1 MTGAVSRAEADGKMM
16 KGQGTHPLAHARVFE
31 RMSWTDERI
40 EKLTKMWE
48 GGATASQIAEELGG
62 VSRNAVIGKAHRLG
76 LKARPSPVKAND
88 KSEPAAAAAPKPAKP
103 AAPAAP
109 PVAEA
114 RPATPKPAPAPAPVE
129 ARPAP
134 APTPRPAP
142 AAPVASPPAAASAAP
157 TGEPA
162 PAPTPRVV
170 SVGPGGFLRQGPGDQ
185 QAPIPP
191 APPRRLV
198 PARPSPEI
206 ADKTS
211 LLDLNDRICRWPMG
225 HPGEPDFHFCG
236 EKVNPG
242 FPYCVEHC
250 GRAYQAQLPRGHRRP
265 PPPMPFGGPR
275 VR

>member
-1 MTGAVSRAEADGKMM
+1 
-16 KGQGTHPLAHARVFE
+16 
-31 RMSWTDERI
+31 MSWTDERI
-40 EKLTKMWE
+40 ERLTKMWE
-48 GGATASQIAEELGG
+48 GGSTASQIAEELGG

-76 LKARPSPVKAND
+76 LKARPSPVKANE
-88 KSEPAAAAAPKPAKP
+88 KPEPAPVRAVKPLAEAPRAPQPTAPRAAPAAMPAPSAVPPAAAAAGAVPG
-103 AAPAAP
+103 AP
-109 PVAEA
+109 PA
-114 RPATPKPAPAPAPVE
+114 RPQQ
-129 ARPAP
+129 RI
-134 APTPRPAP
+134 
-142 AAPVASPPAAASAAP
+142 
-157 TGEPA
+157 
-162 PAPTPRVV
+162 V

-198 PARPSPEI
+198 PAKPSPEM
-206 ADKTS
+206 ASKTS

-225 HPGEPDFHFCG
+225 HPGEADFHFCG

-265 PPPMPFGGPR
+265 PPPLPFGGPR

>member
-1 MTGAVSRAEADGKMM
+1 
-16 KGQGTHPLAHARVFE
+16 
-31 RMSWTDERI
+31 MSWTDERI

-48 GGATASQIAEELGG
+48 GGATASQIADELGG

-76 LKARPSPVKAND
+76 LKARPSPVKANE
-88 KSEPAAAAAPKPAKP
+88 KEAGPAPAPKAPRAESAPSAPRPAPAPKAEAAPRAPAPAPRPAPQAGPAADG
-103 AAPAAP
+103 
-109 PVAEA
+109 
-114 RPATPKPAPAPAPVE
+114 TPAPAPAPQ
-129 ARPAP
+129 
-134 APTPRPAP
+134 PRI
-142 AAPVASPPAAASAAP
+142 
-157 TGEPA
+157 
-162 PAPTPRVV
+162 V

-198 PARPSPEI
+198 PAKPSPEI

-236 EKVNPG
+236 DKVNPG
-242 FPYCVEHC
+242 FPYCVDHC
-250 GRAYQAQLPRGHRRP
+250 GRAYQAQLPRGARRAP
-265 PPPMPFGGPR
+265 PPLPFGGPR

>member
-1 MTGAVSRAEADGKMM
+1 
-16 KGQGTHPLAHARVFE
+16 
-31 RMSWTDERI
+31 MSWTDERI

-48 GGATASQIAEELGG
+48 GGSTASQIADELGG

-76 LKARPSPVKAND
+76 LKARPSPVKANE
-88 KSEPAAAAAPKPAKP
+88 KGEAPAAPAAPRPPKAEAAPRPAPAPRAPEPAPRPVAAAPARPAPAPAAAAAPGTDT
-103 AAPAAP
+103 P
-109 PVAEA
+109 P
-114 RPATPKPAPAPAPVE
+114 PAPQ
-129 ARPAP
+129 
-134 APTPRPAP
+134 PRI
-142 AAPVASPPAAASAAP
+142 
-157 TGEPA
+157 
-162 PAPTPRVV
+162 V

-198 PARPSPEI
+198 PAKPSAEI

-236 EKVNPG
+236 DKVNPG

-250 GRAYQAQLPRGHRRP
+250 GRAYQAQLPRGARRAP
-265 PPPMPFGGPR
+265 PPLPFGGPR

>member
-1 MTGAVSRAEADGKMM
+1 
-16 KGQGTHPLAHARVFE
+16 
-31 RMSWTDERI
+31 MSWTDERI
-40 EKLTKMWE
+40 DQLKAMWE
-48 GGATASQIAEELGG
+48 RGLTASQIADELGG

-76 LKARPSPVKAND
+76 LQSRPSPVKANEAP
-88 KSEPAAAAAPKPAKP
+88 KKPAPPRKPAPEADTPRAAAPIAPPPAPPRPAAPVAP

-109 PVAEA
+109 V
-114 RPATPKPAPAPAPVE
+114 
-129 ARPAP
+129 
-134 APTPRPAP
+134 
-142 AAPVASPPAAASAAP
+142 AAASADAP
-157 TGEPA
+157 P
-162 PAPTPRVV
+162 PPPQPRIV
-170 SVGPGGFLRQGPGDQ
+170 SVGPGGFLRHGPGDQ

-198 PARPSPEI
+198 PAKPSPEI

-211 LLDLNDRICRWPMG
+211 LLDLTERICKWPMG

-236 EKVNPG
+236 EQVNPG

-250 GRAYQAQLPRGHRRP
+250 GRAYQAQLPRGTRRP

>member
-1 MTGAVSRAEADGKMM
+1 
-16 KGQGTHPLAHARVFE
+16 
-31 RMSWTDERI
+31 MSWTDQRI
-40 EKLTKMWE
+40 EQLRSMWE
-48 GGATASQIAEELGG
+48 KGLTASQIADELGG

-76 LKARPSPVKAND
+76 LKSRPSPVKATE
-88 KSEPAAAAAPKPAKP
+88 KVAKPAKAPAAPKAAAPAPRP

-109 PVAEA
+109 RPIAPTRAE
-114 RPATPKPAPAPAPVE
+114 PKPVPEAAPADAGVD
-129 ARPAP
+129 
-134 APTPRPAP
+134 T
-142 AAPVASPPAAASAAP
+142 PPAKPDAP
-157 TGEPA
+157 
-162 PAPTPRVV
+162 RIV
-170 SVGPGGFLRQGPGDQ
+170 SIGPGGFIRQGPGDQ

-198 PARPSPEI
+198 PAKPSPEI

-236 EKVNPG
+236 EAVNPG

-250 GRAYQAQLPRGHRRP
+250 GRAYQAQLPRGTRRP
-265 PPPMPFGGPR
+265 PPPPPFGGPR